1 MNVIYHTYHLIIVF
15 FLICA
20 CSLLYIDVTKFQF
33 ILMSCHRKS
42 TQNQRNTHYNDHKV

>member
-1 MNVIYHTYHLIIVF
+1 MNVIYHTYHIVF

-20 CSLLYIDVTKFQF
+20 CGLLYIDVTKFQF

-42 TQNQRNTHYNDHKV
+42 AQNQRNTHYDDHKV